1 MLTRSPIQP
10 SPVNSS
16 PLTSFHSFHYAPPPS
31 PRRSPSSS
39 RVSASLSRSQSSPS
53 LFGAAN
59 AMTAS
64 PTTCPPPPSRRHGS
78 IDTSTQ
84 PLAME
89 PTAASVAAAV
99 PRIETSQAD
108 ISQNTASAL
117 IPTGS
122 AENQPTQPPKA
133 KEPANVSGTT
143 TLTTPAP
150 AAPQSASPNKRRK
163 SQSQQED
170 TVASGAPASPPSP
183 AKRAR
188 QEAAPPKVLPQR
200 YELCQV
206 EDIVIL
212 VANLLCELIETND
225 KLALTTGHLT
235 RFHSR

>member
-39 RVSASLSRSQSSPS
+39 RVSAPLNRSQSSPS
-53 LFGAAN
+53 LFAAAN
-59 AMTAS
+59 SMTAS
-64 PTTCPPPPSRRHGS
+64 PTDCPPPPSRRHGS

-84 PLAME
+84 SLAME
-89 PTAASVAAAV
+89 PVTASVAGAV
-99 PRIETSQAD
+99 PRIEPAQPDVSQTTEPAP
-108 ISQNTASAL
+108 IPAGPSQN
-117 IPTGS
+117 
-122 AENQPTQPPKA
+122 QPIQPSTDREA
-133 KEPANVSGTT
+133 ANVSGTT
-143 TLTTPAP
+143 TLATPTPAP
-150 AAPQSASPNKRRK
+150 PPLSSPNKRRK
-163 SQSQQED
+163 SQTQLED
-170 TVASGAPASPPSP
+170 TVAPGTTARPPSP